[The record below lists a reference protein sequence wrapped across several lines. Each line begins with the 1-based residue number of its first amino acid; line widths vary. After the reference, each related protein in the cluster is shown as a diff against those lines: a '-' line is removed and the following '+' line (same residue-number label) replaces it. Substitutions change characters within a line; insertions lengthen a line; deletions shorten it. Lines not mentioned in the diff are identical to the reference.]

1 MVYSVDI
8 RWRVVYFWYGKLK
21 TISCIEKNLKISKS
35 TVRCIIARY
44 DTFGEVCHEKIGRP
58 DVSQLMTRTQLLVL
72 MEYVLEHESA
82 YLREIC
88 YHIEEITGSVYN
100 IKSVWNILRR
110 YKYTRKKV
118 SKFRFLWL

>member
-1 MVYSVDI
+1 MRQWSTVQT
-8 RWRVVYFWYGKLK
+8 FGGE
-21 TISCIEKNLKISKS
+21 SCIFGMGSLKRYRILQKISKS
-35 TVRCIIARY
+35 TVRRIIARY

-82 YLREIC
+82 YLREMC
-88 YHIEEITGSVYN
+88 HHIEITGSVYN
-100 IKSVWNILRR
+100 IKSVWNILTR